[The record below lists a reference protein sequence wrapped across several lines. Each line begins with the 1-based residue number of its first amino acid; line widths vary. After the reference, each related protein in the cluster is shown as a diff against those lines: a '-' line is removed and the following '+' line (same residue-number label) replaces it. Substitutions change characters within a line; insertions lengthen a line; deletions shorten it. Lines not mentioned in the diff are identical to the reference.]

1 MNPSADDIAKA
12 CDKIN
17 AKDVFVLPNNKNICM
32 VANQA
37 AEIVKDRRVVVIPTH
52 TVPQGMS
59 AMIAFNPDG
68 ELDEVVSEMNDAV
81 AMVTSMSVTFAVRDT
96 QIDRFSIK
104 KGQFLG
110 LVEGKI
116 ACVTNDS
123 FSCMKQLARGMTG
136 ASYVTVFYGEDV
148 SEEQANKVAEMI
160 SERVEGCEVAMLPG
174 GQPLY
179 DYIISVEQ

>member
-1 MNPSADDIAKA
+1 
-12 CDKIN
+12 
-17 AKDVFVLPNNKNICM
+17 M

-37 AEIVKDRRVVVIPTH
+37 ANIVTERKVIVIPTE

-59 AMIAFNPDG
+59 VMIAFNPDG
-68 ELDEVVSEMNDAV
+68 EVDEITKEMNNAA

-96 QIDRFSIK
+96 QIDRFNIT

-110 LVEGKI
+110 LVENKI
-116 ACVTNDS
+116 ACVTNDN

-136 ASYVTVFYGEDV
+136 ASYVTLFYGENV
-148 SEEQANKVAEMI
+148 TEEQANEVASMI
-160 SERVEGCEVAMLPG
+160 SNKVGGGCEVAVLYG

-179 DYIISVEQ
+179 DYIVSVE

>member
-1 MNPSADDIAKA
+1 
-12 CDKIN
+12 
-17 AKDVFVLPNNKNICM
+17 M

-37 AEIVKDRRVVVIPTH
+37 AQIVTERKVIVIPTE

-59 AMIAFNPDG
+59 AMIAYNPDG
-68 ELDEVVSEMNDAV
+68 EPDEVADTMKEAM

-96 QIDRFSIK
+96 QIDRFNIK
-104 KGQFLG
+104 KGQYLG

-123 FSCMKQLARGMTG
+123 FSCAKQLSRGMTG
-136 ASYVTVFYGEDV
+136 AMYVTVFYGENV
-148 SEEQANKVAEMI
+148 SEEQAEAYGAYI
-160 SERVEGCEVAMLPG
+160 SEKVGSGCEVAVLPG

-179 DYIISVEQ
+179 DYIISVE